1 MHLLLLVAAALAPV
15 SIQPEPPR
23 AVGPAAEGTTVTTGQ
38 LVRPLG
44 RTLEFAG
51 RPVDLA
57 LSPDGRTLYAKDSR
71 GLVVIDAAAWAV
83 RQEVDFGDKG
93 GSMTGLVV
101 SPDGSKV
108 WASDADRFVHELTV
122 GADGKVAKG
131 REFSLPGPKGG
142 KDPSHPSGLALT
154 PDGARLLVCTSRRNQ
169 LDTVILADGTVS
181 PPIDVG
187 VAPFDVAVSPDGSRA
202 YVSCWGGSRPGE
214 GEATAP
220 SSGTPVKVDARGIAA
235 SGGVAV
241 VDLAKGA
248 MVAWVETGLSASGL
262 CLSPDGKTLYCTNAN
277 SDTVSVIDTAAG
289 TVARQVVVRPGAELP
304 FGSMPSAAT
313 LSPDGG
319 RLYVACAGNNALAVV
334 DLRAEG
340 LPVAGWIPTGWYPG
354 AIAARGGQVF
364 VANIKGVGSRTS
376 RKDGAFNSR
385 RHRGSVQA
393 FEAPA
398 AGDLPALTARVT
410 ADARIPQVLR
420 AIERREKA
428 ETVKPVPVPARPGDP
443 STIEHVVYIIKEN
456 RTYDQVFGDLA
467 AENPPR
473 GNGKPGLCIYGR
485 EVTPNHHALTERF
498 VLLDNWYCNG
508 VLSADGHSWATE
520 GNSTPYLE
528 RSFGGFTRSYTYGDD
543 PLTYSASGFIW
554 DHVLAA
560 GLTVRNFGELHDAK
574 VIAPKGA
581 GTKWAGV
588 WNDRA
593 SGKNEYRFG
602 GTVGIEN
609 LRRHSD
615 MEFPGWNMEIPDQIR
630 ADRFIAALAGM
641 EKAGEMPSFVMIHL
655 PQDHTMGVSEGG
667 PTPRAC
673 VADND
678 LALGRIVEA
687 LSRSAFWPRLAV
699 FCVEDDP
706 QDGWDHVDG
715 HRSVCL
721 VASPWVKRGAVVS
734 EFCNQT
740 SVVHTME
747 RILGLTAQNQL
758 YAQAPL
764 MTGCFTES
772 PDFSPYVAV
781 PARIALDELTP
792 PKKKP
797 EPAKPGDGQAPPS
810 QKAKDPSAPA
820 SPPAVAPATPPKLT
834 LADLYEITA
843 RQDLSKPDRVSDHEF
858 NLVLWHASMGLDA
871 EYPGEWAG
879 AHGTGLPRLGLR
891 LDPDAGDE
899 DEDDDE

>member
-1 MHLLLLVAAALAPV
+1 MRPFLFVAVFAPALF
-15 SIQPEPPR
+15 QPEAPR

-38 LVRPLG
+38 LVRPIG
-44 RTLEFAG
+44 KTVEFAG

-57 LSPDGRTLYAKDSR
+57 VSPDGRTVYAKDNR
-71 GLVVIDAAAWAV
+71 GLVVIDAAAWTV
-83 RQEVDFGDKG
+83 RQEIGFGDKG

-101 SPDGSKV
+101 SPDGARV
-108 WASDADRFVHELTV
+108 WASDADRFVHELAV
-122 GADGKVAKG
+122 GADGKLAKA
-131 REFSLPGPKGG
+131 REFTLPGPKGG
-142 KDPSHPSGLALT
+142 KDPAHPAGLALT
-154 PDGARLLVCTSRRNQ
+154 PDGSRLLVCTSRRNQ
-169 LDTVILADGTVS
+169 LDLVILADGTVA

-187 VAPFDVAVSPDGSRA
+187 IAPFDVVVAPDGSRA
-202 YVSCWGGSRPGE
+202 YVSCWGGRRPAE
-214 GEATAP
+214 GDATAP
-220 SSGTPVKVDARGIAA
+220 SSGTPVKVDERGIAA

-241 VDLAKGA
+241 VDLVKGE

-262 CLSPDGKTLYCTNAN
+262 CLTPDGRTLYCTNAN
-277 SDTVSVIDTAAG
+277 SDTVSVIDAAAAS
-289 TVARQVVVRPGAELP
+289 VKASVVVRPGADLP
-304 FGSMPSAAT
+304 FGSMPNAAT

-334 DLRAEG
+334 DLAAPG

-354 AIAARGGQVF
+354 AVVAAGERVY
-364 VANIKGVGSRTS
+364 VANIKGVGSRTA

-398 AGDLPALTARVT
+398 AGDLTGLTARVKE
-410 ADARIPQVLR
+410 DGRIPQVLR
-420 AIERREKA
+420 ALERREKA
-428 ETVKPVPVPARPGDP
+428 EAVKPVPVPAKPGDP

-467 AENPPR
+467 EGPTPR
-473 GNGKPGLCIYGR
+473 GNGRPGLCIYGR

-560 GLTVRNFGELHDAK
+560 GLTVRNFGELHEAK
-574 VIAPKGA
+574 VLPPA
-581 GTKWAGV
+581 GSSAKWAGV
-588 WNDRA
+588 WEDRK
-593 SGKNEYRFG
+593 SGQNQYRFG
-602 GTVGIEN
+602 GAIGIDN
-609 LRRHSD
+609 LRRHSELD
-615 MEFPGWNMEIPDQIR
+615 FPGWNLDIPDQVR
-630 ADRFIAALAGM
+630 ADRFIASLGAM
-641 EKAGEMPSFVMIHL
+641 ETSGEMPNFVMIHL
-655 PQDHTMGVSEGG
+655 PQDHTMGVTEGG

-687 LSRSAFWPRLAV
+687 LSRSKFWPKLAV

-721 VASPWVKRGAVVS
+721 LASPWVKRGAVVS
-734 EFCNQT
+734 EFANQT

-764 MTGCFTES
+764 MTGCFSES
-772 PDFSPYVAV
+772 PDFSPYTAV
-781 PARIALDELTP
+781 PARLALDELSP
-792 PKKKP
+792 PKKKA

-810 QKAKDPSAPA
+810 QKAGEPA
-820 SPPAVAPATPPKLT
+820 APATPPKLS
-834 LADLYEITA
+834 LADLYDITA
-843 RQDLSKPDRVSDHEF
+843 RQDLRRPDRVSDHEF
-858 NLVLWHASMGLDA
+858 NLVLWHASMGMEA
-871 EYPGEWAG
+871 EYPEEWAG
-879 AHGTGLPRLGLR
+879 AHGTGLPRLGLK
-891 LDPDAGDE
+891 LDPDAGGE
-899 DEDDDE
+899 DEDDDDE